1 MKSSDILSI
10 IISIT
15 VLGSVEA
22 FMLIN
27 SATEA
32 HPVNQDS
39 HVTLNRIASYDPDYE
54 PLTLAS
60 TQHGNLQ
67 VGLGRADT
75 SSDRF
80 TTTSDLQDNIP
91 FSYELTASNSDSLS
105 MFDTVSTLIKHS
117 TANTPTSTGTT
128 FDFGAAGDFGSE
140 SNATDT
146 AQSMVNHHVNLFVG
160 EGDYCYCD
168 SDGGWWTSTMKPL
181 SSSGII
187 AKGSEGNHELT
198 DSHGG
203 NDLRQMWGQDSW
215 QTSFDYKNTHFVLL
229 PEDSAKPDPIWLSK
243 DLDSA
248 RANAHIKWIVVVF
261 HEPIYTS
268 KSKHLPDEKGIKKT
282 ILPIIDKHHVDL
294 VLQGHNHNY
303 QRTFPMSSNQV
314 TDRSADSN
322 YKDPKGTMYM
332 VIGTGGQE
340 NDELGNQSSYV
351 QKQVPNDQG
360 FVDFHVT
367 DNQIKGTY
375 YSNNGD
381 AVRDTFSISK

>member
-1 MKSSDILSI
+1 
-10 IISIT
+10 
-15 VLGSVEA
+15 
-22 FMLIN
+22 ML
-27 SATEA
+27 
-32 HPVNQDS
+32 
-39 HVTLNRIASYDPDYE
+39 LNRIASYDPDYE

-60 TQHGNLQ
+60 TQLGNLQ

-75 SSDRF
+75 SGDWF
-80 TTTSDLQDNIP
+80 TISDLQDNIP
-91 FSYELTASNSDSLS
+91 FSYELTTSNSDRLS
-105 MFDTVSTLIKHS
+105 MFHTVSTLIEHN

-128 FDFGAAGDFGSE
+128 FDFGAAGDFGGE

-168 SDGGWWTSTMKPL
+168 SDGRWWASTMKPL

-198 DSHGG
+198 DSPGG

-243 DLDSA
+243 DLASA
-248 RANAHIKWIVVVF
+248 KANARIKWIVVVF

-268 KSKHLPDEKGIKKT
+268 NSTHLPDEKGIKKT
-282 ILPIIDKHHVDL
+282 ILPTIDKHHVDL
-294 VLQGHNHNY
+294 FLQGHNHNY

-322 YKDPKGTMYM
+322 YKGPKGTMYM

-351 QKQVPNDQG
+351 QKHVPNDQG